1 MRPPPFTENLSRD
14 IKGPRTKLNGDKG
27 LEVHAVEEQ
36 GRALLLS
43 LKTSEDFRAGSKTP
57 AAKTSEQWG
66 QATKPPVA
74 RLSDMRHPGSS
85 ATRLTQRKGWE
96 KPPGEAGSGE

>member
-1 MRPPPFTENLSRD
+1 ME
-14 IKGPRTKLNGDKG
+14 
-27 LEVHAVEEQ
+27 AQ

-57 AAKTSEQWG
+57 AAKTSEQRG
-66 QATKPPVA
+66 QAAKPPVA

-85 ATRLTQRKGWE
+85 ATRLTQHKGWE
-96 KPPGEAGSGE
+96 KPPGKAGSRE